1 MSRFENLSVETT
13 VAEDIRGI
21 KEELSKLKV
30 IESLS
35 ARITANESELSSL
48 SKAMSDLQDVNTEL
62 QKEMKEVKDDLQS
75 RPSKAD
81 FDALKNKLSSFEKE
95 HILPFK
101 KELETVKEGVDT
113 REQASRNYC
122 VRINGLLVPGAQAK
136 NISEYDHAKLCM
148 AAVHEM
154 IKPVLQKK
162 KDSIAFSIEKPSDYI
177 ETAHVLPIPKSGNY
191 LCPPVFVRFKNR
203 NLRNLILA
211 NKNFA
216 QLRKIDSEKGT
227 KNYRIAADL
236 TKRRYAIMQQLIRS
250 EKFVKV
256 WHLDGKTIKFV
267 TKKSEKVFKVKMFE
281 HTPNEIIE
289 KYC

>member
-154 IKPVLQKK
+154 IQPVLIKK

-191 LCPPVFVRFKNR
+191 MCPPIFVRFKNR

-227 KNYRIAADL
+227 KNYRIVADL